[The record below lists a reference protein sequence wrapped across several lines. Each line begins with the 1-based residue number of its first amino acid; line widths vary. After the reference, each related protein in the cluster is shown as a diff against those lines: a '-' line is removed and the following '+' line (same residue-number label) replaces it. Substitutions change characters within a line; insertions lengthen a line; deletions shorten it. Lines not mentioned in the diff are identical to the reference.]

1 MSTRSIERPAGR
13 VRSRGLPLTALA
25 LALGVCGAGGL
36 VERVPIKPEAG
47 AVWDVLTVAASTQ
60 GESGDLRIGLGSVTR
75 GGYTDGN
82 GARRRG
88 LVAGLWIFVR
98 GDSSKNRTV
107 ELHAGQRLK
116 VGRRTL
122 YVEEIRGGRRGSVRV
137 LVSAASA

>member
-13 VRSRGLPLTALA
+13 ALSLTVLS
-25 LALGVCGAGGL
+25 LALGVCGAGGP
-36 VERVPIKPEAG
+36 VERVSVKPEAG

-98 GDSSKNRTV
+98 GDSSTNRTV
-107 ELHAGQRLK
+107 EVHAGQRLK

-137 LVSAASA
+137 LVLRASA